1 MTIRF
6 LFAGLFIT
14 AVCPNGL
21 AQDVTQQPQPM
32 RVAVVSTTGPV
43 AIRAGV
49 DAMRNGG
56 TAADAVLTTALAQI
70 VLAGGSW
77 ISYAGRM
84 TMVYYEAETGS
95 VYSMNACYDAPLY
108 EDDPLSIP
116 RQGTPSGRTV
126 LVPGFMAGVQKMHN
140 ELGALPFE
148 KLFTPAIKLAEEGFV
163 LDGGMGHLI
172 GMRENVLRRLLAT
185 REVFE
190 KENGEFYKTGDLF
203 RQPVLAETLKHVA
216 KRGAAYMYT
225 GPWAKQF
232 VDVVQAEGGKITMED
247 LARYEVRWG
256 EPLRTKFRDYEICG
270 MPTPNRAGSMAA
282 MALGLLQRANLPQ
295 RGNISESGKSLHEMI
310 QISQVSSLITS
321 ERGRSRLNELVPEA
335 DLSADNRF
343 SDETLD
349 QLWHFLSLEAKQT
362 PAHEE
367 HQPSE
372 HSDAVVAV
380 DEKGNVAAIIHTI
393 NTGGWGTTGIF
404 VDGVSIPDSA
414 ASQQQSMVAVG
425 PGGRMPDHGP
435 PTIVLK
441 DGKPILAG
449 SATGNGNVHANWQS
463 IYNVL
468 EFSMS
473 PQEAVDA
480 PKVFGVTIEQDG
492 FDAGVIE
499 EARSLGANLNVVERF
514 AGNQLGFWV
523 GLRID
528 PVTGELTPGKIRKLN
543 GIADGY

>member
-14 AVCPNGL
+14 GPCSVGL
-21 AQDVTQQPQPM
+21 AQDDNQQPRPM

-77 ISYAGRM
+77 ISFAGRM
-84 TMVYYEAETGS
+84 TMVYYEAQTGS
-95 VYSMNACYDAPLY
+95 VYSMNACYDAPLN

-126 LVPGFMAGVQKMHN
+126 LVPGFMAGVQKMHD
-140 ELGALPFE
+140 ELGSLPFE
-148 KLFTPAIKLAEEGFV
+148 DLFAPAIKLAREGFV
-163 LDGGMGHLI
+163 LDGGMGYLI
-172 GMRENVLRRLLAT
+172 GMRENVLRRLPAT

-190 KENGEFYKTGDLF
+190 KANGEFYRTGDHF
-203 RQPVLAETLKHVA
+203 RQPVLGETLKQVA
-216 KRGAAYMYT
+216 QHGAAYMYT
-225 GPWAKQF
+225 GPWAEHL
-232 VDVVQAEGGKITMED
+232 VEVVQSEGGKITMED

-282 MALGLLQRANLPQ
+282 MALGLLERANLPQ

-310 QISQVSSLITS
+310 QISQVSSMITS
-321 ERGRSRLNELVPEA
+321 ERGRSRLIELVPEA

-343 SDETLD
+343 SDDTLD
-349 QLWHFLSLEAKQT
+349 QLWHFLRLETEQT
-362 PAHEE
+362 PAYENN
-367 HQPSE
+367 QSSE

-393 NTGGWGTTGIF
+393 NTGSWGTTGIF
-404 VDGVSIPDSA
+404 VDGVSIPDSG

-441 DGKPILAG
+441 DGKPVLAG
-449 SATGNGNVHANWQS
+449 SATGSGNVHANWQS

-480 PKVFGVTIEQDG
+480 PKVLGITIQQDD
-492 FDAGVIE
+492 FDVAVIE
-499 EARSLGANLNVVERF
+499 AARLLGANPSIVERF
-514 AGNQLGFWV
+514 GGNQLGFWV
-523 GLRID
+523 GLQID
-528 PVTGELTPGKIRKLN
+528 PATGQVRAGKIRKLN
-543 GIADGY
+543 GIAEGY